1 MAAAGVAEATAILQ
15 KPMKHTYKIL
25 LGSLI
30 LSGAQFALSGCG
42 GGYVEGG
49 GTTVVYGG
57 GAWFHDDVWVDGG
70 GRRDYGDGR
79 GGGGGAYVHP
89 AAAPRANVNTNV
101 NVRVD
106 DRKH

>member
-1 MAAAGVAEATAILQ
+1 
-15 KPMKHTYKIL
+15 MKNTHKIL

-57 GAWFHDDVWVDGG
+57 GGGWFHDDAWVDGG
-70 GRRDYGDGR
+70 GRRSYGDGH
-79 GGGGGAYVHP
+79 GAYVHP
-89 AAAPRANVNTNV
+89 AAAPRVDVHANV

-106 DRKH
+106 DKRH